1 MTGEHTERE
10 IEYCGGEMDGW
21 SDPVPADDPRVRYVS
36 ELLPEGP
43 GSALLVGARAA
54 KLANHLLRQG
64 FSVTLLVRGESDARS
79 ASGSGADVVCGSFEA
94 WTPPVGFDLVIALD
108 SVDDILPPLS
118 DGVGAL
124 EFIDVLRR
132 LGSSY
137 VAYLDNGASPA
148 SLDRQAR
155 APQENHQF
163 SAFGTGYDLRSP
175 VFAELPE
182 QASAAVFDRAVVG
195 SVAIDRAE
203 ARTLLRS
210 LCSDDLRFDALLATP
225 MLAANGWL
233 VGTLGGGDAV
243 AYRGLGGVVATGL
256 PGADGTPVEF
266 RIRQLLVRDL
276 QRVSAGLRA
285 YARWADGRPA
295 PLLRNVIAGRSGF
308 EVIDP
313 TVEDADLPT
322 AMVDLAGVLVHRPG
336 VHPFGPERTRNEI
349 AVELLRLAADTSD
362 PEAEIQSAASAYQTM
377 AFARRVPETDSATT
391 TLIEEVRRKDAQ
403 LAALKSDLAKDRR
416 HLRALEHAL
425 ATESGPRA
433 KRAYFVMTAPTKR
446 LLEAVRRRQIG

>member
-21 SDPVPADDPRVRYVS
+21 SDPVPADDLRVRYVS

-124 EFIDVLRR
+124 EFIEVLRR

-148 SLDRQAR
+148 ALDRQAR

-175 VFAELPE
+175 VFAELSE
-182 QASAAVFDRAVVG
+182 RASAAVFDRAVVG
-195 SVAIDRAE
+195 SVAIDRAQ

-233 VGTLGGGDAV
+233 VGTLGDGDAV

-266 RIRQLLVRDL
+266 RVRQLLVRDL

-313 TVEDADLPT
+313 PQSRTPT
-322 AMVDLAGVLVHRPG
+322 FRRRWSIWPACSSAVPAFTRSVPSAPATRSPSNCYAWR
-336 VHPFGPERTRNEI
+336 RTRATPRPRSRLPRRPTRPWHSL
-349 AVELLRLAADTSD
+349 AVYPKPT
-362 PEAEIQSAASAYQTM
+362 
-377 AFARRVPETDSATT
+377 
-391 TLIEEVRRKDAQ
+391 
-403 LAALKSDLAKDRR
+403 
-416 HLRALEHAL
+416 
-425 ATESGPRA
+425 PRQ
-433 KRAYFVMTAPTKR
+433 RS
-446 LLEAVRRRQIG
+446 